1 MWGLAFALCS
11 LTLQMYYLQNE
22 VGLGP
27 QLLAR
32 VSIPGFQGQVVG
44 EKLRS
49 DAVLQDILIIAELEI
64 HPKLLPHELL
74 DVLQHAWL
82 EGAKLVFP
90 TALL

>member
-27 QLLAR
+27 QLLAG

-49 DAVLQDILIIAELEI
+49 DAAILIIAELEI
-64 HPKLLPHELL
+64 HPKLFPHELL

-90 TALL
+90 TTLL

>member
-1 MWGLAFALCS
+1 
-11 LTLQMYYLQNE
+11 MYYLQNE

-32 VSIPGFQGQVVG
+32 VSIPGFQGQVGG

-49 DAVLQDILIIAELEI
+49 DAVLQDILIIAEI
-64 HPKLLPHELL
+64 HLKLLPHELL

-90 TALL
+90 TTLL